1 MTDDHVVADQSAVFA
16 FLADPASHGG
26 TAPVTRIDTHGAAVF
41 LVGPDAYKV
50 KRAVAFPFMDFSTLD
65 KRREAC
71 TGEIAINRPNAP
83 DLYLSALPVTEQ
95 DGRLTL
101 GGTGTPVEWVVHMRR
116 FDEGQTL
123 DRVAARDGLGREVL
137 STLARAIVEAHRR
150 APLCPPGFDAVAA
163 LADVAAD
170 NAASFRAVP
179 ELFESTQA
187 QALEAGTAAALAAFT
202 DLMRERTAGGDV
214 RRCHGDLHLRNI
226 ALIEGRPVL
235 FDAIEFN
242 PELATCDVLYDLA
255 FLIMDLWQRG
265 LKGEANAVLNRYL
278 WAQDHERHYRAL
290 KALPLFL
297 SLRAAIRAKVGMAA
311 LARLDGEA
319 RTRAAR
325 EVQDYFAAAL
335 GFLAPTPPVLLAV
348 GGLSGT
354 GKSRLAA
361 RAAPAL
367 GRAPGAVVLRSD
379 VERKS
384 LNGVAETE
392 RLPAA
397 GYAPE
402 QTAQVYDR
410 VRQRIDVALKAGQAA
425 VADAVHA
432 RPDERSAIRAVAET
446 NGVPF
451 LGLWLTAPLDLLRT
465 RVARRKND
473 ASDATPEVVTRQADY
488 DLGPMDWIEVDVSEG
503 ADAALSEVERHLRA
517 TDSAAEGHRNPQT
530 GAV

>member
-101 GGTGTPVEWVVHMRR
+101 GGAGTPVEWVVHMRR

-123 DRVAARDGLGREVL
+123 DRVATREGLPREVL
-137 STLARAIVEAHRR
+137 SALARAIADAHRR
-150 APLCPPGFDAVAA
+150 APLCPPSFDAVAA
-163 LADVAAD
+163 LADVASD
-170 NAASFRAVP
+170 NAASFRAAP
-179 ELFESTQA
+179 ELFAPPQV
-187 QALEAGTAAALAAFT
+187 QALDTATAAALAACT
-202 DLMRERTAGGDV
+202 ELMRARADGGDV

-226 ALIEGRPVL
+226 ALIDGQPVL

-265 LKGEANAVLNRYL
+265 LRLEANGVLNRYL
-278 WAQDHERHYRAL
+278 WAQDEARHYEAL

-311 LARLDGEA
+311 LARLTGEA
-319 RTRAAR
+319 RAKAEQEVRA
-325 EVQDYFAAAL
+325 YFTAAL
-335 GFLAPTPPVLLAV
+335 DFLAPSPPVLLAV

-361 RAAPAL
+361 RAAPRL

-392 RLPAA
+392 RLPAT
-397 GYAPE
+397 GYSPE
-402 QTAQVYDR
+402 QTAQVYER
-410 VRQRIDVALKAGQAA
+410 VRQRIDLALKAGQAA

-432 RPDERSAIRAVAET
+432 RPDERAAIRAVADR
-446 NGVPF
+446 NAVRF
-451 LGLWLTAPLDLLRT
+451 VGLWLTAPLDLLQA

-473 ASDATPEVVTRQADY
+473 ASDATPEVVMKQADY
-488 DLGPMDWIEVDVSEG
+488 DLGPMDWTVVDVSEG
-503 ADAALSEVERHLRA
+503 ADAALHDIDRQLSSESDADR
-517 TDSAAEGHRNPQT
+517 P
-530 GAV
+530 